1 MASTHPLP
9 SINHYKSFNA
19 PDNLS
24 GVKQRITQ
32 KMSNT
37 VSRLNAEITQRLA
50 GNIVANSVAL
60 NVLMKSQEAVL
71 SLISWMDNFQQELSS
86 AGQSSPKEAW
96 LLVCSCVRGFFQ
108 QLEKVRAPA
117 SASSDDAAVRAGSYI
132 LTMAQARQVS
142 NDFMAAQWRSHASI
156 VEIINYHVFKFMVP
170 LSAHTLLKEEVLSLR
185 KLDKDRLVELSKLTT
200 RLLKMESRK

>member
-9 SINHYKSFNA
+9 SINHYKSSNA

-37 VSRLNAEITQRLA
+37 GSRLNAEITQRLA
-50 GNIVANSVAL
+50 GDIVVNSVAL
-60 NVLMKSQEAVL
+60 NLLMKSQEAVL

-86 AGQSSPKEAW
+86 AGQSSPKEVW

-108 QLEKVRAPA
+108 QLEKVRAPT
-117 SASSDDAAVRAGSYI
+117 SASSDDAAVRAGSY
-132 LTMAQARQVS
+132 LLAMTQARRVS
-142 NDFMAAQWRSHASI
+142 NDFMAA
-156 VEIINYHVFKFMVP
+156 
-170 LSAHTLLKEEVLSLR
+170 
-185 KLDKDRLVELSKLTT
+185 
-200 RLLKMESRK
+200 